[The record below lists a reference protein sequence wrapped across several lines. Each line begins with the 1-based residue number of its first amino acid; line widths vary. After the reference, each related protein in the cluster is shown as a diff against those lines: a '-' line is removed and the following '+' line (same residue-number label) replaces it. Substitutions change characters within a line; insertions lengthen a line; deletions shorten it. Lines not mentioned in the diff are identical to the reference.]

1 MSKQTWWETQAVQIQ
16 ANPNVQVQDHCQPR
30 PSQSGAQQVAS
41 SRPDFGAI
49 QQQAAGGLQGAQ
61 QLGRQF
67 GGMVGPTVAVIDDFN
82 SNHGNQVAGIVQ
94 NGGANTLR
102 FDVNS
107 GGSRDQGVLNAL
119 DNVIGAV
126 QSGQRV
132 DAVNLSQQ
140 NFQASA
146 TTGAIQQRIGL
157 LESMGVPVVVAAGNN
172 GGGAAN
178 QYAGNASFVVESN
191 GPGSGR
197 GNVRGAGNT
206 TSEAAA
212 SVAAQIALSRGR

>member
-1 MSKQTWWETQAVQIQ
+1 MQIQ
-16 ANPNVQVQDHCQPR
+16 GNQNFQVQDHCQPTQAQR
-30 PSQSGAQQVAS
+30 PAFSANQSNGT
-41 SRPDFGAI
+41 PNFGAI
-49 QQQAAGGLQGAQ
+49 QQTAAGGLQGAQ
-61 QLGRQF
+61 QLGQQF
-67 GGMVGPTVAVIDDFN
+67 NGMVRRGGPTVAVIDDFN
-82 SNHGNQVAGIVQ
+82 SNHGNEVAGIVQ
-94 NGGANTLR
+94 GGGANALR
-102 FDVNS
+102 FDVNN

-178 QYAGNASFVVESN
+178 QYAGNASFVVESG

-197 GNVRGAGNT
+197 GNVRGNGQT
-206 TSEAAA
+206 TSQAAA
-212 SVAAQIALSRGR
+212 SVAAQIALSRAG